1 VVAVRAVRQE
11 IGPDGAVREAR
22 AMAEPE
28 HDAAADHETAVD
40 RAATDQSEARRPGER
55 SSRRRGRSRVRR
67 TVIVTAV
74 TVVALG
80 LAGGGVAL
88 ASGGGE
94 RYRVAEV
101 GTGDVSQTVAADGTL
116 TSLTRADVSFSTA
129 GTVASVDVAVGDVV
143 TAGQQLAT
151 LDADELADAV
161 ADAEDAL
168 ASAEETL
175 ASDLEAQAEGTT
187 VSSIASSGGSGGGS
201 GGGAF
206 SATRF
211 VAAAVTFVANVVGAL
226 AGDGDDTDAAWDGVD
241 AAREAVRVAQQ
252 DLLDAYAAM
261 NDALVAASASS
272 DGSSSTCAPFLEA
285 TWDEAADPAA
295 QLAAL
300 QQSLRNC
307 QDALGLSLADQAAVA
322 GAQSGLVA
330 TAQALD
336 AAVSGLD
343 EAIAAARATGGST
356 EPTPGPTPEPTPD
369 PSPTEQ
375 PPGGGDLP
383 GSGDEGGG
391 TGLPDAGGDVG
402 GAGGTAGGAGMASG
416 GSTATDGAAGAGAAG
431 AGAVGS
437 GTTGVSVTA
446 QRILADQA
454 AVDVAAA
461 DLAIARAA
469 QAAGCLTAPIAGT
482 VAQVA
487 LAVGD
492 EVEAGSTTAVV
503 TVLGEDGYV
512 VTATMDL
519 ADVQVLAVGQPASGS
534 VGGSEA
540 VVTGAVSSIGL
551 TNVSSTTTPRFDV
564 TIAVDDP
571 TSGLLE
577 GASASLTVAVAERSA
592 VTIVPTSAV
601 HVEGGSAT
609 VTVLDG
615 GETTSVP
622 VTLGAIGPSVT
633 EIVEGLEA
641 GQQVVLADLTME
653 IGGEE
658 ESSGGLSGLAGSSGG
673 AGGPDFT
680 GSVPGGGGFPGGG
693 GGFPGAG

>member
-1 VVAVRAVRQE
+1 
-11 IGPDGAVREAR
+11 
-22 AMAEPE
+22 
-28 HDAAADHETAVD
+28 
-40 RAATDQSEARRPGER
+40 
-55 SSRRRGRSRVRR
+55 
-67 TVIVTAV
+67 
-74 TVVALG
+74 
-80 LAGGGVAL
+80 
-88 ASGGGE
+88 
-94 RYRVAEV
+94 
-101 GTGDVSQTVAADGTL
+101 
-116 TSLTRADVSFSTA
+116 
-129 GTVASVDVAVGDVV
+129 
-143 TAGQQLAT
+143 
-151 LDADELADAV
+151 
-161 ADAEDAL
+161 
-168 ASAEETL
+168 
-175 ASDLEAQAEGTT
+175 
-187 VSSIASSGGSGGGS
+187 
-201 GGGAF
+201 
-206 SATRF
+206 
-211 VAAAVTFVANVVGAL
+211 
-226 AGDGDDTDAAWDGVD
+226 
-241 AAREAVRVAQQ
+241 
-252 DLLDAYAAM
+252 
-261 NDALVAASASS
+261 
-272 DGSSSTCAPFLEA
+272 
-285 TWDEAADPAA
+285 
-295 QLAAL
+295 
-300 QQSLRNC
+300 
-307 QDALGLSLADQAAVA
+307 
-322 GAQSGLVA
+322 
-330 TAQALD
+330 
-336 AAVSGLD
+336 
-343 EAIAAARATGGST
+343 
-356 EPTPGPTPEPTPD
+356 
-369 PSPTEQ
+369 
-375 PPGGGDLP
+375 
-383 GSGDEGGG
+383 
-391 TGLPDAGGDVG
+391 
-402 GAGGTAGGAGMASG
+402 
-416 GSTATDGAAGAGAAG
+416 
-431 AGAVGS
+431 
-437 GTTGVSVTA
+437 A